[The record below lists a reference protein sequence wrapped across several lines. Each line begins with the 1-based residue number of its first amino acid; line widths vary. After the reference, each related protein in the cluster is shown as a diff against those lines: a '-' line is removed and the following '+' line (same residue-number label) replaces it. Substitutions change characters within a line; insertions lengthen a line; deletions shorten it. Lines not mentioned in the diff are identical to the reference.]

1 MTQIFGIFSSI
12 AIAVLTYIVQLLIKD
27 NIRLRQSRKEEIEK
41 KEHAL
46 RDGVTCLLRVQLI
59 EYHEKYMDKH
69 GIPNYAYE
77 NWEKM
82 YKAYREL
89 GGNGMLIQMDEDIR
103 ELEFKK

>member
-1 MTQIFGIFSSI
+1 MAQIYGIMSSV
-12 AIAVLTYIVQLLIKD
+12 AIAVLIWMLQTSLTENKK
-27 NIRLRQSRKEEIEK
+27 LRQSRKEESEK
-41 KEHAL
+41 REHAIG
-46 RDGVTCLLRVQLI
+46 DGVTCLLRVQLI

-69 GIPNYAYE
+69 SIPNYAYE

>member
-1 MTQIFGIFSSI
+1 MAQIFGIISSV
-12 AIAVLTYIVQLLIKD
+12 AIAVLTWAVKILLTD
-27 NIRLRQSRKEEIEK
+27 NMKLRQSRKEESEK
-41 KEHAL
+41 REHAL
-46 RDGVTCLLRVQLI
+46 KDGVTCLLRVQLI

-69 GIPNYAYE
+69 SIPNYAYE